1 MKKNIKKFL
10 TLALSSILLLSACSS
25 TNNTQNSSTDSTQS
39 SNKSATLRKYKLGL
53 NGTDHRAWEN
63 VRKRLNNEGIDLEF
77 VEFSDYVQPNKA
89 LSSGDIDLNA
99 FQTEIY
105 FENFIKENNID
116 NLTSIGYTVVA
127 PMGIYSKKV
136 TDLKDL
142 PTDRALKIA
151 IPNDTS
157 NGGRALKFLE
167 SLGYIKLDPSKG
179 NLPTLL
185 DIKENTKNLEIT
197 EMAANQIPASLPDLD
212 FAVINNGVAYEAG
225 LTIAKD
231 ALAYE
236 DYKEERMKDYWNII
250 AVKKDDAQKDDFKKI
265 VEIYQ
270 TDETKKALDEQYGG
284 QSIPVW

>member
-1 MKKNIKKFL
+1 MKKNIKKIL
-10 TLALSSILLLSACSS
+10 TLALSSILLLTACGS
-25 TNNTQNSSTDSTQS
+25 TSNTQSENKDNTQNS
-39 SNKSATLRKYKLGL
+39 NKTATLRKYKLGL
-53 NGTDHRAWEN
+53 NGTDHRVWEN
-63 VRKRLNNEGIDLEF
+63 VRKRLNNDGIDLEF
-77 VEFSDYVQPNKA
+77 VEFADYIKPNKA

-116 NLTSIGYTVVA
+116 NLTPIGYTVVA
-127 PMGIYSKKV
+127 PMGAYSKKV
-136 TDLKDL
+136 KDLKEL
-142 PTDRALKIA
+142 PTDRALKVA

-212 FAVINNGVAYEAG
+212 FAIINNGVAYEAG
-225 LTIAKD
+225 LTISKD

-250 AVKKDDAQKDDFKKI
+250 AAKKDDAQKEDFKKI
-265 VEIYQ
+265 VEVYQ
-270 TDETKKALDEQYGG
+270 TEETKKALEEQYGG

>member
-1 MKKNIKKFL
+1 MKKNIKKIL
-10 TLALSSILLLSACSS
+10 TLALSSILLLTACGS
-25 TNNTQNSSTDSTQS
+25 TNNTQSENKDNTQNP
-39 SNKSATLRKYKLGL
+39 NKTATLRKYKLGL
-53 NGTDHRAWEN
+53 NGTDHRVWEN
-63 VRKRLNNEGIDLEF
+63 VRKRLNNDGIDLEF
-77 VEFSDYVQPNKA
+77 VEFADYIQPNKA

-116 NLTSIGYTVVA
+116 NLTPIGYTVVA
-127 PMGIYSKKV
+127 PMGAYSKKV
-136 TDLKDL
+136 KDLKEL
-142 PTDRALKIA
+142 STDRALKVA

-167 SLGYIKLDPSKG
+167 SLGYIKLDSSKG

-212 FAVINNGVAYEAG
+212 FAIINNGVAFEAG
-225 LTIAKD
+225 LTISKD

-250 AVKKDDAQKDDFKKI
+250 AAKKDDAQKKDFKKI
-265 VEIYQ
+265 VEVYQ
-270 TDETKKALDEQYGG
+270 TDETKKALEEQYGG

>member
-1 MKKNIKKFL
+1 MKKNIKKIL
-10 TLALSSILLLSACSS
+10 TLALSSILLFTACGS
-25 TNNTQNSSTDSTQS
+25 TSNTQSENKDNTQNS
-39 SNKSATLRKYKLGL
+39 NKTATLRKYKLGL
-53 NGTDHRAWEN
+53 NGTDHRVWEN
-63 VRKRLNNEGIDLEF
+63 VRKRLNNDGIDLEF
-77 VEFSDYVQPNKA
+77 VEFADYIQPNKA

-105 FENFIKENNID
+105 FENFIKENNIN
-116 NLTSIGYTVVA
+116 NLTSIGYTVIA
-127 PMGIYSKKV
+127 PMGAYSKKV
-136 TDLKDL
+136 KDLKEL
-142 PTDRALKIA
+142 PTDRALKVA

-185 DIKENTKNLEIT
+185 DIKENTKKLEIT

-212 FAVINNGVAYEAG
+212 FAIINNGVAFEAG

-250 AVKKDDAQKDDFKKI
+250 AAKKDDAQKEDFKKI
-265 VEIYQ
+265 VEVYQ
-270 TDETKKALDEQYGG
+270 TDETKKALEEQYGG

>member
-1 MKKNIKKFL
+1 MKKNIKKIL
-10 TLALSSILLLSACSS
+10 TLALSSILLLTACGS
-25 TNNTQNSSTDSTQS
+25 TNNTQSENKDNTQNP
-39 SNKSATLRKYKLGL
+39 NKTATLRKYKLGL
-53 NGTDHRAWEN
+53 NGTDHRVWEN
-63 VRKRLNNEGIDLEF
+63 VRKRLNNDGIDLEF
-77 VEFSDYVQPNKA
+77 VEFADYIQPNKA

-99 FQTEIY
+99 FQSEIY
-105 FENFIKENNID
+105 VENFLKENNID
-116 NLTSIGYTVVA
+116 NLTPIGYTVVA
-127 PMGIYSKKV
+127 PMGAYSKKV
-136 TDLKDL
+136 KDLKEL
-142 PTDRALKIA
+142 PTDRALKVA

-167 SLGYIKLDPSKG
+167 SLGYIKLDSSKG

-212 FAVINNGVAYEAG
+212 FAIINNGVAFEAG
-225 LTIAKD
+225 LTISKD

-250 AVKKDDAQKDDFKKI
+250 AAKKDDAQKEDFKKI
-265 VEIYQ
+265 VEVYQ
-270 TDETKKALDEQYGG
+270 TDETKKALEEQYGG

>member
-1 MKKNIKKFL
+1 MKKNIKKIL
-10 TLALSSILLLSACSS
+10 TLVLSSILLLTACGS
-25 TNNTQNSSTDSTQS
+25 TSNTQSENKDNTQNP
-39 SNKSATLRKYKLGL
+39 NKTATLRKYKLGL
-53 NGTDHRAWEN
+53 NGTDHRVWEN
-63 VRKRLNNEGIDLEF
+63 VRKRLNNDGIDLEF
-77 VEFSDYVQPNKA
+77 VEFADYIQPNKA

-116 NLTSIGYTVVA
+116 NLTPIGYTVVA
-127 PMGIYSKKV
+127 PMGAYSKKV
-136 TDLKDL
+136 KDLKEL
-142 PTDRALKIA
+142 PTDRALKVA

-185 DIKENTKNLEIT
+185 DIKENTKKLEIT

-212 FAVINNGVAYEAG
+212 FAIINNGVAYEAG
-225 LTIAKD
+225 LTISKD

-250 AVKKDDAQKDDFKKI
+250 ATKKDDAQKEDFKKI
-265 VEIYQ
+265 VEVYQ
-270 TDETKKALDEQYGG
+270 TEETKKALEEQYGG

>member
-1 MKKNIKKFL
+1 MKKNIKKIL
-10 TLALSSILLLSACSS
+10 TLALSSILLFTACGS
-25 TNNTQNSSTDSTQS
+25 TSNTQSENKDNTQNS
-39 SNKSATLRKYKLGL
+39 NKTATLRKYKLGL
-53 NGTDHRAWEN
+53 NGTDHRVWEN
-63 VRKRLNNEGIDLEF
+63 VRKRLNNDGIDLEF
-77 VEFSDYVQPNKA
+77 VEFADYIQPNKA

-116 NLTSIGYTVVA
+116 NLTPIGYTVVA
-127 PMGIYSKKV
+127 PMGAYSKKV
-136 TDLKDL
+136 KDLKEL
-142 PTDRALKIA
+142 PTDRALKVA

-167 SLGYIKLDPSKG
+167 SLGYIKLDSSKG

-212 FAVINNGVAYEAG
+212 FAIINNGVAFEAG
-225 LTIAKD
+225 LTISKD

-250 AVKKDDAQKDDFKKI
+250 AAKKDDAQKEDFKKI
-265 VEIYQ
+265 VEVYQ
-270 TDETKKALDEQYGG
+270 TNETKKALEEQYGG